1 MENQIPSTPAELFA
15 MQTGGIREE
24 INAES
29 LSALDD
35 YIRGE
40 IFEEINP
47 SMAQVLYLAKQLLT
61 DLESYHFN
69 TLEDGELTERQRK
82 ISVAWKR
89 LEFIH
94 EKHRKHHAA
103 SRF

>member
-1 MENQIPSTPAELFA
+1 MESQTPSTPSELFA
-15 MQTGGIREE
+15 MQTGGVREE

-40 IFEEINP
+40 IFHEINP
-47 SMAQVLYLAKQLLT
+47 SMDQVLYLAKQLLT

-69 TLEDGELTERQRK
+69 ALEDGELTERQRK
-82 ISVAWKR
+82 IWKR
-89 LEFIH
+89 D
-94 EKHRKHHAA
+94 RKSITKALMA
-103 SRF
+103 LRQVEES